1 MPITHYGVWTGQPLH
16 VEAERADQDAE
27 SPHIH
32 LYFDDG
38 SPGRFAGAKQ
48 AAINVKSLTAQSE
61 LVYWHLPDL
70 RHPITHALAELPP
83 GFRRLTSR
91 PGGAA
96 LDYIRSNI
104 LDFGAGQVL
113 PHDLPGRQPNDLID
127 FVLPEL
133 HRAIDRGARVHLLGE
148 PYDDLQGLHDLHM
161 NQGSHGRFRK
171 DNGPWQD
178 GAVLL
183 HDPQEDR
190 YSGLFF
196 AFVSQAMH
204 THDRTGHPLPGAQ
217 TFAQMLGLPRAP
229 EEPGSEGWL
238 PEAPPA
244 LPDRRVAIQAAM
256 VNPRGPDTRPERLD
270 QPESVTLL
278 NRTDEPLSLAG
289 WALVNTEGA
298 ARVLGPELWLPPR
311 ALLRVPMTG
320 VSLSN
325 RGGTITLL
333 DPAGLKADGVSYTAA
348 QGHPEGHVL
357 TFRPPRG

>member
-1 MPITHYGVWTGQPLH
+1 MPITHYGVWTGTP
-16 VEAERADQDAE
+16 VRVDAERADQDAE

-32 LYFDDG
+32 LYFEDG
-38 SPGRFAGAKQ
+38 TPGRFDGAKQ
-48 AAINVKSLTAQSE
+48 AAINVKSLTAVSE

-70 RHPITHALAELPP
+70 RHPLTQALAELPD
-83 GFRRLTSR
+83 GFRRLTSK

-104 LDFGAGQVL
+104 LDFSAGRVL

-133 HRAIDRGARVHLLGE
+133 RAAIALGARVHLLGE

-183 HDPQEDR
+183 HYPHEDR
-190 YSGLFF
+190 YAGLFF
-196 AFVSQAMH
+196 AFVSQAVH
-204 THDRTGHPLPGAQ
+204 THDRTGHPLPGAES
-217 TFAQMLGLPRAP
+217 FADLLGFQAAAP
-229 EEPGSEGWL
+229 EAGTAGWL

-244 LPDRRVAIQAAM
+244 LPDRRVAIMGAL
-256 VNPRGPDTRPERLD
+256 VNPRGSDIFPEELD
-270 QPESVTLL
+270 QPESVYLV
-278 NRTDEPLSLAG
+278 NRSAEGLSLAG
-289 WALVNTEGA
+289 WSIVNTMGE
-298 ARVLGPELWLPPR
+298 ARVLSGDAWLAPG
-311 ALLRVPMTG
+311 AVLTVPMKG

-348 QGHPEGHVL
+348 EGKPEGRIL
-357 TFRPPRG
+357 TFRPGY